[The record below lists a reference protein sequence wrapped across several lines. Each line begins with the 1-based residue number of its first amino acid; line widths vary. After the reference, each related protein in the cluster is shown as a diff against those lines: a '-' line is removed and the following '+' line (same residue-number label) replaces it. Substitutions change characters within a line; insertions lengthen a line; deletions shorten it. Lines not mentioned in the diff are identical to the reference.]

1 MTKRTLFAIWL
12 LAPALFAA
20 PPRVIQTDPPS
31 WWIGS
36 SMNPIRVLIRGSGFH
51 NAKLQAPAGMAVRNV
66 KTSDR
71 GTYLFADLDL
81 SKTRQPGAI
90 SLKVITSEGS
100 AEARFEVLPPLDR
113 TARFQGFSPADVIYL
128 VMPDRF
134 ANGDPSNDDPAS
146 AKGLFDRG
154 KRRYYHGGDLQG
166 VIDKLPYLKS
176 LGVTALWLNPWYDNN
191 DRMNEIERYDGEA
204 ITDYH
209 GYGATDFYGVEQHF
223 GDLAKLREMVD
234 AARKLG
240 IKVIQDQVANHTGP
254 YHPWAQDPPT
264 PEWFNGTPA
273 AHLNNDWQYWTQMDP
288 KATTEVRRP
297 SLDGWFVNILPDL
310 NQNNPETRRY
320 LIQNALWWVGVL
332 GLDGIRQDTLPYAPR
347 GFWAEWRTALAREFP
362 RLNVV
367 GEVLDGDPNVV
378 SFYQGGSIRF
388 DGIDSKIES
397 LFDFPLMYALRKVFG
412 EGRDAREI
420 ARTLAKDPL
429 YIDPSRLV
437 TLAGLHDV
445 KRFLHEPGADRV
457 GLGLAF
463 AFLFTARG
471 IPMIYYGD
479 EIGMPGG
486 EDPEN
491 RRDFPGG
498 WPGDPRNAFEESGR
512 TREEQQLFAQIQRLA
527 KLRRESAALRQGST
541 VLLHASE
548 SALVYGRKLGE
559 ERVIA
564 AFNNSKNL
572 ATLDISAFDAG
583 VREGAKL
590 SARLGAGSV
599 TASDGRLR
607 IVLPPRSAEI
617 YTLNPR

>member
-1 MTKRTLFAIWL
+1 MNKQILFALCLVPAL
-12 LAPALFAA
+12 LAE

-36 SMNPIRVLIRGSGFH
+36 SLNPIRVLIRGSGLH
-51 NAKLQAPAGMAVRNV
+51 NAKLQAPAGMAVRNL

-81 SKTRQPGAI
+81 SKTRKPGATT
-90 SLKVITSEGS
+90 LKVITSQGS

-146 AKGLFDRG
+146 AKGLFDRS

-223 GDLAKLREMVD
+223 GDLPKLREMVE

-264 PEWFNGTPA
+264 PDWFNGSPA

-288 KATTEVRRP
+288 NATTEVRRA

-367 GEVLDGDPNVV
+367 GEVLDGDPHVV

-388 DGIDSKIES
+388 DGIDSRIES

-445 KRFLHEPGADRV
+445 KRFLHEPGADRI

-463 AFLFTARG
+463 TFLFTARG

-498 WPGDPRNAFEESGR
+498 WAGDPRNAFAESGR
-512 TREEQQLFAQIQRLA
+512 AREEQQLFAHLQRLA
-527 KLRRESAALRQGST
+527 KLRRESPALQQGST

-564 AFNNSKNL
+564 AFNNSRSL
-572 ATLDISAFDAG
+572 ATLDISASGAG
-583 VREGAKL
+583 VREGARL
-590 SARLGAGSV
+590 TARLGAASL
-599 TASDGRLR
+599 TAADGRLR
-607 IVLPPRSAEI
+607 IVLPPRSAEV
-617 YTLNPR
+617 YTLNPH